1 MAFQQYKFRVT
12 MEIGNKNNREVK
24 VKERKKRN
32 IKINRLPS

>member
-12 MEIGNKNNREVK
+12 MEMGNKNNRVSR

-32 IKINRLPS
+32 IKMNRLPS